1 MPFSDGKEGNGMKYH
16 IFDENNEKMRIV
28 SSLWEAKHITEMR
41 QGWTFVRV
49 KQPKPVYEDAP
60 F

>member
-1 MPFSDGKEGNGMKYH
+1 MQKGITMKYH

-28 SSLWEAKHITEMR
+28 SSLWEAKHIINLRE
-41 QGWTFVRV
+41 GWTFVRV
-49 KQPKPVYEDAP
+49 KQPRPVYEDAP

>member
-1 MPFSDGKEGNGMKYH
+1 MKYH

-28 SSLWEAKHITEMR
+28 STLWEAKHITEMR

-49 KQPKPVYEDAP
+49 KQPKFVYEEAP

>member
-1 MPFSDGKEGNGMKYH
+1 MLAGDGKESDGMKYH
-16 IFDENNEKMRIV
+16 IFDEDGQKMRIV
-28 SSLWEAKHITEMR
+28 SSLWEAKHITELR
-41 QGWTFVRV
+41 AGWTFTRV